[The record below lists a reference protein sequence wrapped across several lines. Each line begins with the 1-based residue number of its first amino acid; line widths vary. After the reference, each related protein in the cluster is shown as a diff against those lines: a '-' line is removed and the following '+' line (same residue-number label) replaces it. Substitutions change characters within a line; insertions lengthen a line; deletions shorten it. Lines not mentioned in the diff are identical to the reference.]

1 MKKKCLITGGCG
13 FIGSHLAE
21 RLIQKKYKVIILDNL
36 SNGNLKNIKK
46 IKNKVKFVKCDISK
60 IGNWSKLFKDVSL
73 VFHLAALADI
83 VPSIQRPNEYFDS
96 NVKGTL
102 NILQLSR
109 KYNIKKIIYSA
120 SSSCYGIPKNYP
132 TAENEKV
139 NPVYPYAVT
148 KKMGEDLILK
158 WADIYNLN
166 VISLRF
172 FNVYGLRSRTS
183 GTYGAMFGVFL
194 AQKLN
199 NFPLTIVGKK
209 KKKRDFLNV
218 KDAVNALMKS
228 SKVKKNKLILNIGS
242 GKCYSVNYIASLI
255 CKKKRVKLP
264 KRPGEPDITWSNIKK
279 AKKILNWS
287 PTISIEDGVNEL
299 IDNINYW
306 KKAPIW
312 NKKNIQKATKDWFK
326 YLS

>member
-1 MKKKCLITGGCG
+1 MKKCLITGGCG

-46 IKNKVKFVKCDISK
+46 IRNKVKFVKCDISK
-60 IGNWSKLFKDVSL
+60 IGSWSKLFKNVSL

-83 VPSIQRPNEYFDS
+83 VPSIQKPNEYFNS

-109 KYNIKKIIYSA
+109 KYNVKKIIYTA
-120 SSSCYGIPKNYP
+120 SSSCYGIPKKYP
-132 TAENEKV
+132 TAENEKI

-199 NFPLTIVGKK
+199 NFPLTIVGNGKQ
-209 KKKRDFLNV
+209 KRDFLNV
-218 KDAVNALMKS
+218 KDAVNALIKS
-228 SKVKKNKLILNIGS
+228 SKVKK
-242 GKCYSVNYIASLI
+242 
-255 CKKKRVKLP
+255 KKTNFEYR
-264 KRPGEPDITWSNIKK
+264 
-279 AKKILNWS
+279 
-287 PTISIEDGVNEL
+287 
-299 IDNINYW
+299 
-306 KKAPIW
+306 
-312 NKKNIQKATKDWFK
+312 
-326 YLS
+326 